1 MSVFDCFE
9 TENRSIQEVVYIVG
23 LQWHAAGRALYVA
36 RSGIETAERLMTMLM
51 LRDALPLSAQLPCAC
66 PTPRNRRWDTLA
78 LQERTRIPYRRNFQ
92 AV

>member
-1 MSVFDCFE
+1 MRRALRASGRRRCEEEWHSVA
-9 TENRSIQEVVYIVG
+9 G

-78 LQERTRIPYRRNFQ
+78 LQERTLSSLLHEAKF
-92 AV
+92 